1 MSDEKVNRSEQPVEE
16 LEELPQPITGDEVIE
31 GEFVEADGSSPEM
44 EEGETG
50 DAEASSEVE
59 EPSLEEQLLAANE
72 EAAKNMDSYL
82 RAQAELANARKRFE
96 KQRALTYVNANSDLV
111 SKMLPVL
118 DDYERAVD
126 TVPEN
131 ISEDPWYQGIEL
143 VYRKLLGI
151 LESLNVKEIEALGT
165 TFDPNFHEAL
175 GTEPSDEVES
185 GAVSRVMLKGYKIGD
200 KVVRP
205 SLVYVAD

>member
-1 MSDEKVNRSEQPVEE
+1 VSDEKVNRSEQPVEE